1 MYRLIFSVV
10 LAITLSACVTP
21 GMEFHPEN
29 KPTYQK
35 VSEEERRERQESCR
49 LDPYQDMCQPG
60 QLLNVDVPAEEITK

>member
-1 MYRLIFSVV
+1 MYRVV
-10 LAITLSACVTP
+10 LSILLSGALSACVTP

-35 VSEEERRERQESCR
+35 VSDEERRERQESCR

-60 QLLNVDVPAEEITK
+60 QLLNIDAPAD